1 LNISASIV
9 IYNENKDV
17 LKKVIKSFMVLKYP
31 KELVIVDNSPVKAL
45 ESFCRSFDGVQYI
58 FSYKNLGFGAGHNLA
73 FENLNEPSDL
83 HMIINP
89 DTYFE
94 AEEIEKFLAS
104 IYISKDISLATPLV
118 CNEDGSIQN
127 TVRELPTPLGLIKR
141 KLSIEQGYIKVK
153 LNSLQEIPF
162 AHGCFMVFKIDAFEK
177 LGGFDK
183 RFFMYMEDVDIF
195 IRAKQYGKTVIDT
208 RYKIYHEY
216 RKGSSKNMKL
226 LLWHIVS
233 AIKFFWKYKNV

>member
-1 LNISASIV
+1 MKISASIV
-9 IYNENKDV
+9 IYNENKET
-17 LKKVIKSFMVLKYP
+17 LQKVITSFMALNCP
-31 KELVIVDNSPVKAL
+31 KELVIVDNSPVKTL
-45 ESFCRSFDGVQYI
+45 EPFCQSFNSVKYI
-58 FSYKNLGFGAGHNLA
+58 FNGKNLGFGVGHNLA
-73 FENLNEPSDL
+73 FENLNEASDL

-94 AEEIEKFLAS
+94 AQEIEKFLAGFYAS
-104 IYISKDISLATPLV
+104 EDISLATPLV

-127 TVRELPTPLGLIKR
+127 TARELPTPLGLIKR
-141 KLSIEQGYIKVK
+141 KLKIERGEIKVK
-153 LNSLQEIPF
+153 INTLQEIPF
-162 AHGCFMVFKIDAFEK
+162 AHGCFMVFKTDVFQK

-183 RFFMYMEDVDIF
+183 RFLMYMEDVDIF

-226 LLWHIVS
+226 LVWHIVS